1 MDLLTAA
8 KEFGPIVLLFAF
20 FVWRDWKREERMA
33 KRLDLQWEQLATL
46 QRRGNEVLR
55 DLCNVLRS
63 RPCLA
68 DDETRAFEPHPQRVP
83 RPGSDSDSHR
93 RTVGGG
99 LVLLVGLLGLL
110 VACDTPEKRSTPP
123 PPPAAAEVADLR
135 ARELGAGVEAA
146 NARASG
152 DVARA
157 DYHTRLAAELGKL
170 RAEADARAAAQVA
183 DMARIEAAAAR
194 EAQIRAE
201 AATAANDRQ
210 RARWVAGLGSAL
222 CVAAGGLGGWF
233 GLGRIALPVAG
244 AGLAACLTL
253 FAFAEATRA
262 AWLAPVLI
270 GAVLLAGVA
279 WLLIRRRDD
288 AIRAT
293 ADLADAFESDVRVL
307 EGKAR
312 AKAAQ
317 VAAGVHRLVQ
327 SHRKRRPA
335 GTEHG

>member
-33 KRLDLQWEQLATL
+33 KRLDMQWEQLANL
-46 QRRGNEVLR
+46 HRRGNEVLR
-55 DLCNVLRS
+55 DLCDVLRS

-68 DDETRAFEPHPQRVP
+68 DEESRAFEPHPHRVP
-83 RPGSDSDSHR
+83 RPGSDSDSNR
-93 RTVGGG
+93 RAVGAA
-99 LVLLVGLLGLL
+99 LLVGLLGLL
-110 VACDTPEKRSTPP
+110 VACGDVPDKRRDPP
-123 PPPAAAEVADLR
+123 APPAAAEVADLR
-135 ARELGAGVEAA
+135 ARETSAGIEAA
-146 NARASG
+146 EARAAG
-152 DVARA
+152 DTARA
-157 DYHTRLAAELGKL
+157 DYHARLAAELGKL
-170 RAEADARAAAQVA
+170 RLEADARTAAQAA
-183 DMARIEAAAAR
+183 DMARIEAAVAR
-194 EAQIRAE
+194 EAQVRAE

-222 CVAAGGLGGWF
+222 CVAAGGLGAWF
-233 GLGRIALPVAG
+233 GLGRLALPIAG

-253 FAFAEATRA
+253 YAFAEATRA
-262 AWLAPVLI
+262 AWLGPAII
-270 GAVLLAGVA
+270 GAALLAGVA

-312 AKAAQ
+312 ARAAQ

-335 GTEHG
+335 GPDHG